1 MDLWNAMKKEN
12 SKVFTENGREAYSTS
27 MDRLVDFVATIA
39 TMDRASEL
47 DIKNWV
53 DELYEVDGLS
63 ARKLI
68 FYTRDILGGLGR
80 RRIGRLLFQR
90 LAEIDSK
97 SAIANIPNM
106 PEYGRFDDLYC
117 LMGTDAED
125 AMFKFI
131 RDTFYD
137 DLDKMSKG
145 LPVSGLAK
153 WVKNPNSKVKETR
166 RLGRLTARKAGINL
180 SVFTKKLTELRKYLN
195 VVELKMTEKK
205 WGEIDYSK
213 VPSRA
218 SMIYSKA
225 FDKNDTERYTEFKNR
240 VVTGEAEIK
249 ANTLYPYDLVH
260 KVFMNSNDA
269 TVDLLWKALPNY
281 IETDK
286 NVLTVCD
293 VSGSM
298 SGQPMEVAI
307 SLALYFSERDK
318 GKFRNK
324 FITFSERPTLV
335 EIPEKYTSLA
345 KKCSFLEGADW
356 GNGTNLDKVF
366 ELILKTA
373 KNSNMSQEDI
383 PDCLLILTDMQ
394 FNSNN
399 SGGWDKTLY
408 ELWRD
413 RFEEDGYKLP
423 NIVFWNC
430 RNFESSGN
438 FQTDAMTAGVQYVS
452 GMSTPIFKNVM
463 KSLFCTPL
471 DAVMN
476 IINSERY
483 SAIV

>member
-1 MDLWNAMKKEN
+1 MDFWNSMKNEDN
-12 SKVFTENGREAYSTS
+12 KVFTENGREAYKSSGDT
-27 MDRLVDFVATIA
+27 LVDFVATIG
-39 TMDRASEL
+39 TYDTQSERA
-47 DIKNWV
+47 IKKWV
-53 DELYEVDGLS
+53 DKLYSVDELS

-80 RRIGRLLFQR
+80 RRVGRLLIQR
-90 LAEIDSK
+90 LAELDAR
-97 SAIANIPNM
+97 SAIANIPNI
-106 PEYGRFDDLYC
+106 PEYGRFDDLYS
-117 LMGTDAED
+117 LMGTQAEN

-166 RLGRLTARKAGINL
+166 QLGRLTAKKAGIN
-180 SVFTKKLTELRKYLN
+180 VNTFTKKLTELRRYLN
-195 VVELKMTEKK
+195 LVELHMTDKN
-205 WGEIDYSK
+205 WSNIDYSK

-218 SMIYSKA
+218 SMVYRGAFERNDGDRYS
-225 FDKNDTERYTEFKNR
+225 EFKNK
-240 VVTGEAEIK
+240 VASGESEIK
-249 ANTLYPYDLVH
+249 ATTLYPYDLVH
-260 KVFMNSNDA
+260 KVMRGVSDD
-269 TVDLLWKALPNY
+269 TLDLLWKALPNY
-281 IETDK
+281 IYTDK

-298 SGQPMEVAI
+298 WGTPMEVAI

-413 RFEEDGYKLP
+413 RFEEAGYKLP

-438 FQTDAMTAGVQYVS
+438 FQTDCLTAGVQYVS

>member
-1 MDLWNAMKKEN
+1 M
-12 SKVFTENGREAYSTS
+12 
-27 MDRLVDFVATIA
+27 
-39 TMDRASEL
+39 
-47 DIKNWV
+47 
-53 DELYEVDGLS
+53 
-63 ARKLI
+63 
-68 FYTRDILGGLGR
+68 
-80 RRIGRLLFQR
+80 QR
-90 LAEIDSK
+90 MQL
-97 SAIANIPNM
+97 
-106 PEYGRFDDLYC
+106 
-117 LMGTDAED
+117 
-125 AMFKFI
+125 FKFI

-195 VVELKMTEKK
+195 VVELKMTEKN

-225 FDKNDTERYTEFKNR
+225 FDKNDNERYTEFKNR

-324 FITFSERPTLV
+324 FITFSAKPELV
-335 EIPEKYTSLA
+335 DIPATKVKLSEKCRYLEGSSWGYSTNLA
-345 KKCSFLEGADW
+345 K
-356 GNGTNLDKVF
+356 VF
-366 ELILKTA
+366 DLILNSA
-373 KNSNMSQEDI
+373 KSNNMSQDDI

-394 FNSNN
+394 FDGDS
-399 SGGWDKTLY
+399 SGDWDETLY
-408 ELWRD
+408 ELYKRK
-413 RFEEDGYKLP
+413 FEEAGYKLP

-430 RNFESSGN
+430 SNNVYRGN
-438 FQTDAMTAGVQYVS
+438 FQTDAMTSGVQYVS

-463 KSLFCTPL
+463 SSLFCTPL
-471 DAVMN
+471 DSVMN

-483 SAIV
+483 SKVV

>member
-12 SKVFTENGREAYSTS
+12 SKVFTTNGSEAYSTS

-106 PEYGRFDDLYC
+106 PEYGRFDDLYS

-166 RLGRLTARKAGINL
+166 RLGRITARKAGINL

-195 VVELKMTEKK
+195 VVELKMTEKN
-205 WGEIDYSK
+205 WGDIDYSK

-225 FDKNDTERYTEFKNR
+225 FDKNDNERYTEFKNR

-260 KVFMNSNDA
+260 KVFMSSNDE

-298 SGQPMEVAI
+298 AGQPMEVAI

-324 FITFSERPTLV
+324 FITFSGSPELV
-335 EIPEKYTSLA
+335 DIPETKVKLSEKCRYLESSSWGYNTNLA
-345 KKCSFLEGADW
+345 K
-356 GNGTNLDKVF
+356 VF
-366 ELILKTA
+366 DLILNSA
-373 KNSNMSQEDI
+373 KSNNMSQEDI
-383 PDCLLILTDMQ
+383 PDCLLVLTDMQ
-394 FNSNN
+394 FDGDS
-399 SGGWDKTLY
+399 SGNWDETLY
-408 ELWRD
+408 ELYKRK
-413 RFEEDGYKLP
+413 FEEAGYKLP

-430 RNFESSGN
+430 SNNIYRGN
-438 FQTDAMTAGVQYVS
+438 FQTDAMTSGVQYVS

-463 KSLFCTPL
+463 SSLFCTPL
-471 DAVMN
+471 DLVMN

-483 SAIV
+483 SKVV

>member
-106 PEYGRFDDLYC
+106 PEYGRFDDLYS

-195 VVELKMTEKK
+195 VVELKMTEKN
-205 WGEIDYSK
+205 WGDIDYSK

-225 FDKNDTERYTEFKNR
+225 FDKNDNERYTEFKNR

-249 ANTLYPYDLVH
+249 ANTLYPCDLVH

-298 SGQPMEVAI
+298 AGQPMEVAI

-324 FITFSERPTLV
+324 FITFSGSPELV
-335 EIPEKYTSLA
+335 DIPETKAKLSEKCQYLEGSSWGYNTNLA
-345 KKCSFLEGADW
+345 K
-356 GNGTNLDKVF
+356 VF
-366 ELILKTA
+366 DLILNSA
-373 KNSNMSQEDI
+373 KSNNMSQDDI

-394 FNSNN
+394 FDGDS
-399 SGGWDKTLY
+399 SGDWDETLY
-408 ELWRD
+408 ELYERK
-413 RFEEDGYKLP
+413 FEEAGYKLP

-430 RNFESSGN
+430 SNNVYRGN
-438 FQTDAMTAGVQYVS
+438 FQTDAMTSGVQYVS

-463 KSLFCTPL
+463 SSLFCTPL
-471 DAVMN
+471 DSVMN

-483 SAIV
+483 SKVV

>member
-1 MDLWNAMKKEN
+1 
-12 SKVFTENGREAYSTS
+12 

-80 RRIGRLLFQR
+80 RRIGRLLIQR

-97 SAIANIPNM
+97 SAIANIPNI

-137 DLDKMSKG
+137 DLDKMAKG

-166 RLGRLTARKAGINL
+166 QLGRLTARKAGINL

-195 VVELKMTEKK
+195 IVELHMTDKN
-205 WGEIDYSK
+205 WSGIDYSK

-218 SMIYSKA
+218 SMVYRGA
-225 FDKNDTERYTEFKNR
+225 FERNDGDRYAEFKNK
-240 VVTGEAEIK
+240 VVSGETEIK
-249 ANTLYPYDLVH
+249 ATTLYPYDLVH
-260 KVFMNSNDA
+260 KVFMNRSDE

-298 SGQPMEVAI
+298 AGQPMEVAI

-324 FITFSERPTLV
+324 FITFSAHPELV
-335 EIPEKYTSLA
+335 DIPATKDKLSEKCYYLRGCHWGYNTDLA
-345 KKCSFLEGADW
+345 K
-356 GNGTNLDKVF
+356 VF
-366 ELILKTA
+366 DLILKSATD
-373 KNSNMSQEDI
+373 NNMSQDDI

-394 FNSNN
+394 FDGDS
-399 SGGWDKTLY
+399 SCDWDETLY
-408 ELWRD
+408 DLYKRK
-413 RFEEDGYKLP
+413 FEEAGYKLP

-430 RNFESSGN
+430 SNEVYRGN
-438 FQTDAMTAGVQYVS
+438 FQTDAMTSGVQYVS

-463 KSLFCTPL
+463 SSLFCTPL
-471 DAVMN
+471 DLVMN

-483 SAIV
+483 SKVV

>member
-1 MDLWNAMKKEN
+1 MDLWNAMKREN
-12 SKVFTENGREAYSTS
+12 SKVFTENGREAYSSS

-106 PEYGRFDDLYC
+106 PEYGRFDDLYY

-125 AMFKFI
+125 EMFKFT

-195 VVELKMTEKK
+195 VVELKMTEKN

-225 FDKNDTERYTEFKNR
+225 FDKNDNERYTEFKNR

-281 IETDK
+281 IDTDK

-324 FITFSERPTLV
+324 FITAF
-335 EIPEKYTSLA
+335 
-345 KKCSFLEGADW
+345 
-356 GNGTNLDKVF
+356 
-366 ELILKTA
+366 
-373 KNSNMSQEDI
+373 
-383 PDCLLILTDMQ
+383 
-394 FNSNN
+394 
-399 SGGWDKTLY
+399 
-408 ELWRD
+408 
-413 RFEEDGYKLP
+413 YK
-423 NIVFWNC
+423 
-430 RNFESSGN
+430 
-438 FQTDAMTAGVQYVS
+438 
-452 GMSTPIFKNVM
+452 
-463 KSLFCTPL
+463 
-471 DAVMN
+471 
-476 IINSERY
+476 
-483 SAIV
+483 